1 MTPEPNL
8 VSREALHKQLA
19 AVLPDENRSPG
30 IPPACYA
37 DAGLLALENAAVFQ
51 QGWIGLGRADRWPN
65 AGDYSA
71 LDIGAVPVIVLRNRS
86 GALKAFANSC
96 RHRGS
101 QLLSGD
107 GNCKK
112 IKCPFHWWTYDL
124 DGRLKVYPR
133 MENAVDFDP
142 VEFGLVE
149 FSVAVEHG
157 FAFVCFE
164 DKPPAIT
171 DWFCDGS
178 QYPFGGVP

>member
-1 MTPEPNL
+1 MPAQPEL
-8 VSREALHKQLA
+8 TSWETLARQLGE
-19 AVLPDENRSPG
+19 VLPDFNRSPG

-37 DAGLLALENAAVFQ
+37 DNGLLALERRAVFQ
-51 QGWIGLGRADRWPN
+51 QGWIGLGREDRWPN

-71 LDIGAVPVIVLRNRS
+71 LEIGAVPLIVVRNKA

-101 QLLSGD
+101 RILDGD

-133 MENAVDFDP
+133 MENAL
-142 VEFGLVE
+142 E
-149 FSVAVEHG
+149 
-157 FAFVCFE
+157 
-164 DKPPAIT
+164 
-171 DWFCDGS
+171 
-178 QYPFGGVP
+178 